1 MHIEASASL
10 KPYNTFGLPGV
21 ARRLVKISSEAD
33 VRQIVNHPE
42 LGLGPHLILGGGS
55 NIVLTRDVPATV
67 LKVEI
72 FGKRLLKEGA
82 DAWIIEAGAGEN
94 WHEFVQF
101 CIKHNYGGIENLSL
115 IPGNLGATPIQNI
128 GAYGIEIKDTFVSCE
143 AMKID
148 TQEITTFDKIA
159 CNGLTGKNVKK
170 EVFSEA
176 GKRGGRAKPTTEAR
190 EKMSEKKMGR
200 KLTEEHKNKISDANR
215 GKDKVKMSEEHKENI
230 SKSLI
235 GNSRRKNGK
244 KTWKPD
250 EEYKARM
257 SAILKGRKQKPVTEE
272 TRRKMSESAKNRKK
286 RS

>member
-1 MHIEASASL
+1 MYHLHHMIPKHSSYFDYLGDVKEDSYYKVYLTPEGHIEQHKIL
-10 KPYNTFGLPGV
+10 YQVFG
-21 ARRLVKISSEAD
+21 D
-33 VRQIVNHPE
+33 
-42 LGLGPHLILGGGS
+42 
-55 NIVLTRDVPATV
+55 
-67 LKVEI
+67 
-72 FGKRLLKEGA
+72 
-82 DAWIIEAGAGEN
+82 
-94 WHEFVQF
+94 
-101 CIKHNYGGIENLSL
+101 
-115 IPGNLGATPIQNI
+115 
-128 GAYGIEIKDTFVSCE
+128 
-143 AMKID
+143 
-148 TQEITTFDKIA
+148 TFDKIA

-257 SAILKGRKQKPVTEE
+257 SAILKGREQKPVTEE

-286 RS
+286 KS